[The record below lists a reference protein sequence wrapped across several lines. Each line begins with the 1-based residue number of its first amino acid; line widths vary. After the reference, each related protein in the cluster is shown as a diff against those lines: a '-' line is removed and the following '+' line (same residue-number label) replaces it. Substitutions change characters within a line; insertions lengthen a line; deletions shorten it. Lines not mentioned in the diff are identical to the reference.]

1 MTFGRGALVLL
12 DGPAATATIS
22 IMTTLLM
29 GTRLSSQLLDAAG
42 LSPESVAVLGSTGS
56 GYSDVAARLRQW
68 FGVDRVEEVPADT
81 PAAVDRAFSHAVTLV
96 LRCSDPA
103 VRARLEERAPGLGT
117 ASAHLATLHGVV
129 VQAA

>member
-1 MTFGRGALVLL
+1 MLADR
-12 DGPAATATIS
+12 ATVS
-22 IMTTLLM
+22 VMTTLLM
-29 GTRLSSQLLDAAG
+29 GTRLPSQLLDAAG

-56 GYSDVAARLRQW
+56 GYSEVAAGLRQRL
-68 FGVDRVEEVPADT
+68 GADRVEEVLADT

-103 VRARLEERAPGLGT
+103 VRAQLEQRAPGLGT
-117 ASAHLATLHGVV
+117 ASAHLAALHGVV